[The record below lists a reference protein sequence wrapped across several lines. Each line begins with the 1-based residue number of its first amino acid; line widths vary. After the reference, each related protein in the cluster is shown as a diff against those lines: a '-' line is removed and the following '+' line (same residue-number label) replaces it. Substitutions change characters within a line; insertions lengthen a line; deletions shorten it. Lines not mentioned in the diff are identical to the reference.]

1 MVRINR
7 INQPSKVNILAIL
20 AGLFLLAGLSTAILL
35 WAQDMNVPEVL
46 PPGSTAGGFDA
57 GGLSEETVR
66 RVLEEIYLSPVALVY
81 DGHEI
86 QVPVREM
93 GAQITFESDGQKEV
107 YVSDF
112 RRFWTRLWGQ
122 HEEAVDIAVKVDLD
136 RQNIR
141 EFLSAEIAARY
152 GKPASMPMPVAGT
165 TRFSQ
170 GESGLEIN
178 VEATTENILAAANLA
193 KNRYAE
199 LVVEETKAPLPAY
212 EHLEL
217 FLKQKLVESG
227 FSGIAEILVKDL
239 RTQDEMHFAIRNSS
253 EIPAN
258 IAFSAASTIK
268 IPILLSSLLR
278 VEEPLPEEL
287 TRPAE
292 RMIVFSE
299 NPPGDELME
308 RIIGSTLAPLDITR
322 DMQALGLENTFLAG
336 YFYLGA
342 PLLQRFDT
350 PANSRTDVQLR
361 PDVYNQTT
369 AGDMGQLLA
378 AVYSC
383 AKENRGALIETFG
396 SVISPGKCQY
406 ILDVLMRNKIG
417 VLAEAGVP
425 EGTPVAHKHGWTE
438 ESDGFVHTIS
448 DVGIVFSPN
457 RDYVLIVFLYDP
469 VQLLFEPGNAL
480 VAQLSQVVYN
490 FYNPDQQVD
499 WAFGSIN
506 YR

>member
-1 MVRINR
+1 MFGISRTIKPPR
-7 INQPSKVNILAIL
+7 VNLFAVL
-20 AGLFLLAGLSTAILL
+20 AGLFLLAGFLTTILF
-35 WAQDMNVPEVL
+35 WAGGGNVPEVL
-46 PPGSTAGGFDA
+46 PPGSTAGGYEA
-57 GGLSEETVR
+57 GGLTEETVR
-66 RVLEEIYLSPVALVY
+66 QALEEIYLSPVVLVY

-93 GAQITFESDGQKEV
+93 GAQIAFETHRQEAENASA
-107 YVSDF
+107 F
-112 RRFWTRLWGQ
+112 RRFWTRLWKQ
-122 HEEAVDIAVKVDLD
+122 QASAVTIAVNVELDIMKV
-136 RQNIR
+136 Q
-141 EFLSAEIAARY
+141 EFLSGEIAARY
-152 GKPASMPMPVAGT
+152 AKPASPAIPVAGT
-165 TRFSQ
+165 TRFSP
-170 GESGLEIN
+170 GEPGFEIN
-178 VEATTENILAAANLA
+178 IPATTENILAAANQA
-193 KNRYAE
+193 QNRRAE
-199 LVVEETKAPLPAY
+199 LVVENIEAPAPTV
-212 EHLEL
+212 EHLET
-217 FLKQKLVESG
+217 FLKQKLIDSG

-239 RTQDEMHFAIRNSS
+239 RTQDEMHFAVRGGND
-253 EIPAN
+253 IPVN

-278 VEEPLPEEL
+278 VEEPIPEEL
-287 TRPAE
+287 KGPAE

-342 PLLQRFDT
+342 PLLQRFET

-369 AGDMGQLLA
+369 AGDMGRLLA
-378 AVYSC
+378 GIYSC
-383 AKENRGALIETFG
+383 AKENRGVLIETFR
-396 SVISPGKCQY
+396 SAISPGKCQY

-490 FYNPDQQVD
+490 YYNPGQQVD
-499 WAFGSIN
+499 WAFGSID